1 MNTILVNHTGQT
13 PDRVRQDTDRDFIMT
28 AEEAV
33 EYGLID
39 QIIGRRVLSEVT

>member
-1 MNTILVNHTGQT
+1 MNTILVNNTGQT
-13 PDRVRQDTDRDFIMT
+13 PEKICQDTDRDFIMT

-39 QIIGRRVLSEVT
+39 QIIRRRILSEVT

>member
-1 MNTILVNHTGQT
+1 VRHTGQT
-13 PDRVRQDTDRDFIMT
+13 FDKICQDTDRDFILT

-39 QIIGRRVLSEVT
+39 QIISRRILSVVT